1 MKMADNDII
10 REVLEEMEQ
19 EIRGEIQDKEKS
31 LFGVKK
37 EIYKAN
43 FDKDF
48 KIFINDKGHRDI
60 EIPYELYDEKD
71 KLEREL
77 RVLTN
82 RLRQFEEFKNQ
93 TENQL
98 KG

>member
-1 MKMADNDII
+1 M
-10 REVLEEMEQ
+10 
-19 EIRGEIQDKEKS
+19 
-31 LFGVKK
+31 
-37 EIYKAN
+37 
-43 FDKDF
+43 
-48 KIFINDKGHRDI
+48 FINDKGHRDI

-98 KG
+98 KD